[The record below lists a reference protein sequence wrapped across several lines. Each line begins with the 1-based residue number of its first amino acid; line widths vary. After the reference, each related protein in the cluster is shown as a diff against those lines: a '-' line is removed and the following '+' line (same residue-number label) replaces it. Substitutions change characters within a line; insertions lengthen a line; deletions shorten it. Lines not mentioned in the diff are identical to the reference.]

1 MGPVVAYSQGT
12 VKHFSAEEYRTIN
25 SRIRYAVLAL
35 CLLLLAVLLSL
46 PHACSHEQ
54 LSMTFFR
61 SVPGSF
67 ILPGPV
73 FAIPGQ
79 PLPLIELASAGV
91 HTIPNG
97 SREPTEGTRRLGP
110 FTDSIR
116 VSGGRITM
124 MLGAERSY
132 LSFPRGAVRT
142 PEEITVWIEKTV
154 APNGEEVTVFEIGPE
169 HLEFFGSIFLT
180 FRSSQSNGTMEFLSQ
195 DFEGNWLRAAVAAVQ
210 QSHLT
215 FPISETGRYAIG
227 ESSEEGELNLFPE
240 AAGLEATVDSLSVRP
255 PTGS

>member
-1 MGPVVAYSQGT
+1 M
-12 VKHFSAEEYRTIN
+12 IN

-79 PLPLIELASAGV
+79 PLPLNDLAGAGV

-97 SREPTEGTRRLGP
+97 TGEPAEGSRWLGP

-116 VSGGRITM
+116 PSGGRITM
-124 MLGAERSY
+124 MLGTERSY
-132 LSFPRGAVRT
+132 LTFPRGAVRT
-142 PEEITVWIEKTV
+142 PEEITVWIEQTV
-154 APNGEEVTVFEIGPE
+154 APDGEEITVFEIGPD

-180 FRSSQSNGTMEFLSQ
+180 FRSSQSNGTMEFLSR
-195 DFEGNWLRAAVAAVQ
+195 DYEGNWMRAAIAAVQ
-210 QSHLT
+210 QSYLT
-215 FPISETGRYAIG
+215 FPIGETGRFAIG
-227 ESSEEGELNLFPE
+227 EGGDAGTLSTAHE
-240 AAGLEATVDSLSVRP
+240 AAGLEAPADSLSVRASNS
-255 PTGS
+255 TS